1 MRAVDVTA
9 LGALALAVALGGCK
23 DDPIAVAP
31 ATSSG
36 DGSRAALLE
45 AAGALRAASHTAAAY
60 RTFAARVLALRVDMD
75 ETVAEEAELLV
86 ASEALAVVRG
96 APARGETA
104 EVLALAVW
112 PIALAPPIAAPIPGT
127 PQADRWTAYIP
138 VAGEDHRAYLERLCG
153 TELALACK
161 DVVPEGHLD
170 VVGALAVQRLADRA
184 RRAIAVCVTCGE
196 PRWAQTI
203 AGWEEVARAAT
214 ATVDAARS
222 ANAPSRWPEA
232 GAAAVP
238 VPTASG
244 AVRHVHLSP
253 DARVERV
260 RYALDD
266 ARAAGATA
274 IALLARERA
283 YPYALRAYV
292 IPTSTKQ
299 LPVRPGEPV
308 QMLTRALDANPLRAA
323 SAARRR

>member
-1 MRAVDVTA
+1 MRALVVTA
-9 LGALALAVALGGCK
+9 LGALAFAAALGACK

-31 ATSSG
+31 ATSAG
-36 DGSRAALLE
+36 DGSHAALVE
-45 AAGALRAASHTAAAY
+45 AAGALRAANHTAAAY
-60 RTFAARVLALRVDMD
+60 RTFAARVLALRADMD

-86 ASEALAVVRG
+86 ATEALPVVRA

-127 PQADRWTAYIP
+127 PQADRWTAYVP
-138 VAGEDHRAYLERLCG
+138 RGGEDHRAYLERICG
-153 TELALACK
+153 AELALACK
-161 DVVPEGHLD
+161 DVVPEGHLA

-184 RRAIAVCVTCGE
+184 RRAIATCLTCGE

-214 ATVDAARS
+214 ATVDAARR

-232 GAAAVP
+232 GAAAAP
-238 VPTASG
+238 VPPASS
-244 AVRHVHLSP
+244 AVRHVHLPP
-253 DARVERV
+253 DTRIERV

-266 ARAAGATA
+266 ARAAGAA
-274 IALLARERA
+274 SIALLARERA

-299 LPVRPGEPV
+299 LPARAGEPV
-308 QMLTRALDANPLRAA
+308 QMLTRALDARARGA

>member
-1 MRAVDVTA
+1 MRALVVTA
-9 LGALALAVALGGCK
+9 LAALALAAALGGCK

-31 ATSSG
+31 AASSG
-36 DGSRAALLE
+36 DGSHAALVE

-75 ETVAEEAELLV
+75 ETVAEEAELLI
-86 ASEALAVVRG
+86 ATEALPVVRG
-96 APARGETA
+96 ASARGETA

-127 PQADRWTAYIP
+127 PEADRWAAYVP
-138 VAGEDHRAYLERLCG
+138 AAGEDHRAYLERICG

-170 VVGALAVQRLADRA
+170 IVGALAVQRFTDRA
-184 RRAIAVCVTCGE
+184 RRAIATCSTCGE
-196 PRWAQTI
+196 PRWAQTV
-203 AGWEEVARAAT
+203 AGWEQVARAAT
-214 ATVDAARS
+214 ATVDAARR
-222 ANAPSRWPEA
+222 AHAPSRWPEA

-238 VPTASG
+238 VPPAS
-244 AVRHVHLSP
+244 AEVRHVHLSP

-266 ARAAGATA
+266 ARAAGAA
-274 IALLARERA
+274 SIALLARERA
-283 YPYALRAYV
+283 YPYPRRAYL
-292 IPTSTKQ
+292 IPTSTKR
-299 LPVRPGEPV
+299 LPVRAGEPV
-308 QMLTRALDANPLRAA
+308 QMLTRALDAATAA